1 MPPKKSTTAA
11 PKKAAAAA
19 AAAPAHG
26 SYIGMYLH
34 ATLSHCDRACCIV
47 LAGQY

>member
-11 PKKAAAAA
+11 APKKSAA

-34 ATLSHCDRACCIV
+34 ATLSQCDRVWRIV
-47 LAGQY
+47 IADQY

>member
-1 MPPKKSTTAA
+1 MPPKKSTTATT
-11 PKKAAAAA
+11 KKSTAA

-34 ATLSHCDRACCIV
+34 ATLSHRDRAGRIV
-47 LAGQY
+47 IAGQY

>member
-1 MPPKKSTTAA
+1 MPPKKSTAA
-11 PKKAAAAA
+11 TTKKSAAA

-34 ATLSHCDRACCIV
+34 ATLSHCDRAGRIV
-47 LAGQY
+47 FAAQC